1 MQVRKQLE
9 LDTEQQTFSPCLFK
23 LYAEY
28 IMQNARLDDSQAEI
42 KFAGRNKNSLRCE
55 DDTILMT
62 EREEELKSL
71 LKRVKKEIEKAGLY
85 STFKKLRLWHQVSL
99 GQCK

>member
-1 MQVRKQLE
+1 
-9 LDTEQQTFSPCLFK
+9 
-23 LYAEY
+23 
-28 IMQNARLDDSQAEI
+28 MQNARLDDSQAEI

-71 LKRVKKEIEKAGLY
+71 LKRVKEESKKAGL
-85 STFKKLRLWHQVSL
+85 KLIIQKTQILVS
-99 GQCK
+99 GSIQFSSVQ

>member
-1 MQVRKQLE
+1 
-9 LDTEQQTFSPCLFK
+9 
-23 LYAEY
+23 
-28 IMQNARLDDSQAEI
+28 MQNARLDDSQAEI
-42 KFAGRNKNSLRCE
+42 KIPGRNIKSLRFA

-99 GQCK
+99 RQCK